1 MIAKFKRYFNRITSS
16 RSLRS
21 QLLTRT
27 LFILAALLMLIG
39 FLQFLLT
46 KNLLYRSKSESMN
59 AQIMTLPKDLFGNF
73 DDRHKDQH
81 GPEDNDQI
89 PDTNKEADRDDDH
102 LNNRPL
108 FLMPGTSIA
117 IIDKDGTVTDAGAD
131 NGIPAPQ
138 LSLEELQ
145 SLIHD
150 NYDRDKGSR
159 TDYILVRDSNGTEQL
174 VIVCPLGSPNSPNS
188 EGFIQMGSDTA
199 PITKTLMQQLLT
211 FIFLSLLALA
221 GGLALYV
228 PVLRRTLVP
237 LSRVISTVEQIDSGK
252 LDERLPQNQGQQEI
266 DRLSRSFNGM
276 LGRLETSFEAE
287 KQAKERMRQFI
298 ADASHELRTPL
309 TSIHGF
315 LEVLLRG
322 AASKPEQLNS
332 ALTSM
337 HGESKRINKLVE
349 DLLVLAKFDQDPQ
362 LHTADISL
370 TALIREMQPQLRM
383 LAGDREVRYVLTE
396 EIRGTYDSDKIKQV
410 ILNLFQNAVQH
421 TDPLKG
427 SIIIRLIHEGERI
440 KLSIRDNGVGIN
452 EEHLSRL
459 FERFYRSDYSRG
471 RKYGGAG
478 LGLSISQSIVEAHG
492 GEITVRSRTGQG
504 SEFDVI
510 FPVSF

>member
-1 MIAKFKRYFNRITSS
+1 MIAKFKRYSNKFNSS

-21 QLLTRT
+21 QLLTRS
-27 LFILAALLMLIG
+27 LFILAALLLLIG

-46 KNLLYRSKSESMN
+46 KDLLYRSKAESMHT
-59 AQIMTLPKDLFGNF
+59 QIMTLPKDLFDSINGGHRKPGGSADNEPDNF
-73 DDRHKDQH
+73 T
-81 GPEDNDQI
+81 N
-89 PDTNKEADRDDDH
+89 TNKDMNESRP
-102 LNNRPL
+102 NRPL
-108 FLMPGTSIA
+108 FFMPGTSIA
-117 IIDKDGTVTDAGAD
+117 CIQADGTITDAGAD
-131 NGIPAPQ
+131 NGIPAPKLSHEQ
-138 LSLEELQ
+138 LE
-145 SLIHD
+145 SLIHED
-150 NYDRDKGSR
+150 NGKGINKQSSF
-159 TDYILVRDSNGTEQL
+159 IIVRDSNGTEQI
-174 VIVCPLGSPNSPNS
+174 VIASRLGGPGNSNG
-188 EGFIQMGSDTA
+188 EGFIQMGSETA
-199 PITKTLMQQLLT
+199 PIIKTLTQQLLT
-211 FIFLSLLALA
+211 FIFLSLLAIA
-221 GGLALYV
+221 GGLVLYI
-228 PVLRRTLVP
+228 PVLKRTLVP
-237 LSRVISTVEQIDSGK
+237 LSRMISTVAQIDSGK

-266 DRLSRSFNGM
+266 DRLARSFNGM

-287 KQAKERMRQFI
+287 KQAKERMREFI

-322 AASKPEQLNS
+322 AASNPEQLHS

-362 LHTADISL
+362 LNLIDISL

-383 LAGDREVRYVLTE
+383 LAGDREVSYVLTE
-396 EIRGTYDSDKIKQV
+396 EIHGKYDSDKIKQV

-421 TDPLKG
+421 TDPLTG
-427 SIIIRLIHEGERI
+427 SIMIRLIHEGDRI
-440 KLSIRDNGVGIN
+440 RLSIRDNGIGIK

-459 FERFYRSDYSRG
+459 FERFYRSEHSRG

-492 GEITVRSRTGQG
+492 GEITVRSRIGQG
-504 SEFDVI
+504 SEFDVF